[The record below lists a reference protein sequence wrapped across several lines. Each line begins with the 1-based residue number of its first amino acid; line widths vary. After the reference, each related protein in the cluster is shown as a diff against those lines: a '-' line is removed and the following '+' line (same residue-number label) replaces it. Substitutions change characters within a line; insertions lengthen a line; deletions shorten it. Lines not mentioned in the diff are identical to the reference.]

1 MRTRSNLAVA
11 VVLTALGTALPAWA
25 QPIPPAQ
32 SAPPPGQPMPGQ
44 YPQGQPAQ
52 GQPTPGQYPAQGAPP
67 GRAAPSDGSVETLD
81 APAPAAPPAAAGE
94 STTAPDLA
102 WYRPITADTALE
114 ARSHER
120 FVSGVFNGHTF
131 LTGPIRGTGSEMLA
145 MFHFTSVMGVGAGA
159 YLPNGSFVAGLDF
172 FRYAGFNLPTG
183 KRSFGLTVLLP
194 TVEMRYAFGTNVL
207 YAGSGLTG
215 LRVTACPFVIDLRLP
230 NITVWQPIP
239 FDEASKPSIS
249 VGATASFGFLF

>member
-1 MRTRSNLAVA
+1 M
-11 VVLTALGTALPAWA
+11 
-25 QPIPPAQ
+25 
-32 SAPPPGQPMPGQ
+32 PGQGPAGQYPQSQPAQ
-44 YPQGQPAQ
+44 YPQGQPAPTQMPQ
-52 GQPTPGQYPAQGAPP
+52 GPSMPAQYPPQGPAP
-67 GRAAPSDGSVETLD
+67 GRAAPTDGTVETLD
-81 APAPAAPPAAAGE
+81 APAPAAPPMSQSE
-94 STTAPDLA
+94 SASAPDLA
-102 WYRPITADTALE
+102 WYKPITADTALE

-145 MFHFTSVMGVGAGA
+145 MFHFTSAVGVGAGA

-172 FRYAGFNLPTG
+172 FRYAGLNLPTK
-183 KRSFGLTVLLP
+183 KRSFGLTVLIP
-194 TVEMRYAFGTNVL
+194 TVEVRYAFGTNVF

-215 LRVTACPFVIDLRLP
+215 VRITACPLVIDLRLP
-230 NITVWQPIP
+230 NVTVWQPIP